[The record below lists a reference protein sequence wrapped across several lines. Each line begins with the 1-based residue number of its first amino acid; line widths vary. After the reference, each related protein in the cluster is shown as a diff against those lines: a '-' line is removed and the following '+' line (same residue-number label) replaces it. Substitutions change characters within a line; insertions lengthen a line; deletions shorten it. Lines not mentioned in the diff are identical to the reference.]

1 MEKTLTSI
9 VYFASPAARSTF
21 GSVKLSGQI
30 SAAQT
35 AKLTKSCV
43 AIRAAS
49 ADNAKQ
55 AMIGFTS
62 TNTVSYTHLRRA
74 VIVSIEILRK
84 S

>member
-21 GSVKLSGQI
+21 GRVKLSGQI
-30 SAAQT
+30 SAAQI
-35 AKLTKSCV
+35 AKLTRSYV

-49 ADNAKQ
+49 ADSAKQ

-62 TNTVSYTHLRRA
+62 ANSARSASTIPA
-74 VIVSIEILRK
+74 
-84 S
+84 

>member
-62 TNTVSYTHLRRA
+62 TNNARSASTIPA
-74 VIVSIEILRK
+74 
-84 S
+84 

>member
-21 GSVKLSGQI
+21 GRVKLSGQI
-30 SAAQT
+30 SAAQI
-35 AKLTKSCV
+35 AKLTRSCV

-55 AMIGFTS
+55 AEAICNNWKKQNEDVYAYLMD
-62 TNTVSYTHLRRA
+62 
-74 VIVSIEILRK
+74 ILIQ
-84 S
+84 